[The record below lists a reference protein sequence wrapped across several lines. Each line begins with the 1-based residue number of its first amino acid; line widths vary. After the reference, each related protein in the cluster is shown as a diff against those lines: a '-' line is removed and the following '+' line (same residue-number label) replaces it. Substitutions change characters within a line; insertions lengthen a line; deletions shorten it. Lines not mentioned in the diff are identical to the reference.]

1 MAPFPPRRRLAFAAI
16 CAVVVACLLS
26 AQGLSYAAFL
36 DNSGRDRSGPTALA
50 EAEMCSHADDGG
62 GHAPS
67 HGHHHNGHCWAQCC
81 HGGRLESYFA
91 FITRWSAAAV
101 LIVPQADNASENTFV
116 IADDPP
122 RPRSGWA
129 SSWSSRAPP
138 AFL

>member
-1 MAPFPPRRRLAFAAI
+1 MAPLPPRRRPAFAAI
-16 CAVVVACLLS
+16 CAVVVACLLA

-36 DNSGRDRSGPTALA
+36 DNLGKDQSGATALA
-50 EAEMCSHADDGG
+50 GKICSQAEGG
-62 GHAPS
+62 GEHTPS
-67 HGHHHNGHCWAQCC
+67 HGHHGGHCWTQCC
-81 HGGRLESYFA
+81 QGGRQESYFA
-91 FITRWSAAAV
+91 FITRWSAAAF
-101 LIVPQADNASENTFV
+101 LILPLAENAGEDLFV